1 MRPIEAGAGAQDQG
15 SGGHRQTCRAVH
27 EAPDDPSRPFIA
39 ILGGSESLGDGRG
52 PSYPSLLETAIRRP
66 VANLAAPLAGPD
78 YYLAKPELLRS
89 AARSRIAIVQL
100 PGAEA
105 LTNPFY
111 TVHSRRNDR
120 FLAATP
126 ALRALFAEVEFT
138 DIHFAGHLHQVLARV
153 DPDRHARVVQVLR
166 RTWLSKMRELLRQL
180 PSRRILL
187 WLPGEPGRDGDAST
201 AALVDP
207 AMPQSLRDHA
217 SALVVAVPSPA
228 ARAMDMNGIDVVNAS
243 ARHLP
248 GPAAQAE
255 IAEALLPEV
264 LGLAAPRHGGP
275 LILRPAMLCS
285 QVA

>member
-1 MRPIEAGAGAQDQG
+1 MRPIEAGADAQDDV
-15 SGGHRQTCRAVH
+15 SGDHRLTSRAVH
-27 EAPDDPSRPFIA
+27 GVPDDPSRPFIA
-39 ILGGSESLGDGRG
+39 ILGGSESLGNGRG
-52 PSYPSLLETAIRRP
+52 LPYPSLLEAAMRLP

-78 YYLAKPELLRS
+78 YYLANPALLRI

-111 TVHSRRNDR
+111 SVHSRRNDR

-126 ALRALFAEVEFT
+126 ALRALFPEVEFT

-153 DPDRHARVVQVLR
+153 DADRHARVVQALR
-166 RTWLSKMRELLRQL
+166 KTWLSKMRRLLQQL
-180 PSRRILL
+180 PPRRILL
-187 WLPGEPGRDGDAST
+187 WLHGAPGRDGNAGA

-207 AMPQSLRDHA
+207 AMPRSLRHHA
-217 SALVVAVPSPA
+217 SALVVAAPSPA
-228 ARAMDMNGIDVVNAS
+228 ARAMDMEGIDAVS
-243 ARHLP
+243 AAARSLP

-264 LGLAAPRHGGP
+264 LELAAARHSGP
-275 LILRPAMLCS
+275 LILHPAMQCS